1 MKINKHYL
9 AGLRI
14 QLADKNVTEMAFFE
28 PRKPSRSER
37 FKKQKKSVCDPQL
50 SWSFQTSNNSSPLR
64 HFELGWDTFS

>member
-37 FKKQKKSVCDPQL
+37 FKKQKKSVCDP
-50 SWSFQTSNNSSPLR
+50 
-64 HFELGWDTFS
+64 